1 VSSVISVDGLE
12 ARIQRDGHERTV
24 ETPSAGSPS
33 QQSQGACG
41 LPHNHQHSGHW
52 SATHPVLSFR
62 HLIEGRVVER
72 NHMTE
77 QVEQLEFQAEARQL
91 LDLLVHSVYSNKDS
105 FLRELISNASDA
117 LDKLRLEA
125 FRNKDLDVDTSDLHI
140 EIETDKGARTLTV
153 RDDGIGMTREEVVG
167 LIGTLAKSGTAEL
180 RQQLREA
187 KNAAASEELIGQF
200 GIGFYSTFMV
210 ADKVELLTRKA
221 GESDATRWASSGEG
235 TYTIESV
242 EDAPQGTSVKLH
254 LKPEDPEDELHDYT
268 SEPKI
273 RALVKQYSDFI
284 AWPIRMAVERRSPAA
299 EDDGDDVVTVE
310 TETINSMKALWARP
324 KGEVSDEEY
333 KEFYKH
339 VAHAWDDPLEVIA
352 MKAEGTFEYQA
363 LLFIPT
369 HAPFDLFNHDSKV
382 GVALYVKRVFIMSD
396 CDQLM
401 PPYLRFVKGVVDA
414 QDMSLNVS
422 REILQQDRQIKAI
435 RRRLTKKVLSTIKG
449 MQSERQENYH
459 TFWTQ
464 FGAVLKEGL
473 LSDVENQ
480 ETLLGV
486 SSFASTHSEEEP
498 TTLAEYVERMKDGQE
513 QIFYATGESR
523 QLLLNSPHLEAF
535 KAKGYEVL
543 LLTDPVDE
551 IWVGVV
557 TEFDGKPLQSVAR
570 GEVDLDSEDDKTA
583 HEAQRQEQ
591 ERDFADLL
599 TWLMETLSDHVKEV
613 RLSTRLTE
621 SPACLITDAFGI
633 TPALARMYRASG
645 QAVPVGKRILEL
657 NPNHPL
663 ITGLQQACKDR
674 GDDSSLVDTAELL
687 YGTALLAEG
696 GALEDPAKFAGLLA
710 DRLTRTL

>member
-1 VSSVISVDGLE
+1 
-12 ARIQRDGHERTV
+12 
-24 ETPSAGSPS
+24 
-33 QQSQGACG
+33 
-41 LPHNHQHSGHW
+41 
-52 SATHPVLSFR
+52 
-62 HLIEGRVVER
+62 
-72 NHMTE
+72 MTAH
-77 QVEQLEFQAEARQL
+77 VEQLEFQAEARQL
-91 LDLLVHSVYSNKDS
+91 LDLMVYSVYSNKDS

-140 EIETDKGARTLTV
+140 EIEVDKDARTLTV
-153 RDDGIGMTREEVVG
+153 RDNGIGMTREEVVD

-187 KNAAASEELIGQF
+187 KNAASSEELIGQF

-221 GESDATRWASSGEG
+221 GESEATRWESSGEG

-242 EDAPQGTSVKLH
+242 DNAPQGTSVRLH
-254 LKPEDPEDELHDYT
+254 LKPEDPEDALHDYT
-268 SEPKI
+268 SEWKI

-284 AWPIRMAVERRSPAA
+284 AWPIRMDVERRTAA
-299 EDDGDDVVTVE
+299 SEEGGEDLVTIE
-310 TETINSMKALWARP
+310 TETVNSMKALWARP
-324 KGEVSDEEY
+324 KDEVSDEEY

-339 VAHAWDDPLEVIA
+339 IAHAWDDPLEVIA

-363 LLFIPT
+363 LLFIPS
-369 HAPFDLFNHDSKV
+369 HAPFDLFTQDSKI
-382 GVALYVKRVFIMSD
+382 GVQLYVKRVFIMSD

-401 PPYLRFVKGVVDA
+401 PQYLRFVKGVVDA

-422 REILQQDRQIKAI
+422 REILQQDRQVTAI
-435 RRRLTKKVLSTIKG
+435 RRRLTKKVLSTIKE
-449 MQSERQENYH
+449 MQSERQEDYR

-464 FGAVLKEGL
+464 FGRVLKEGL
-473 LSDVENQ
+473 LSDFENQ
-480 ETLLGV
+480 DTLLRI
-486 SSFASTHSEEEP
+486 SSFASTHSAEEP
-498 TTLAEYVERMKDGQE
+498 TTLAEYVVRMKNGQKE
-513 QIFYATGESR
+513 IFYATGESR
-523 QLLLNSPHLEAF
+523 ELLLKSPHLEAF

-551 IWVGVV
+551 VWVGSV
-557 TEFDGKPLQSVAR
+557 TEFDGNPLQSVAK
-570 GEVDLDSEDDKTA
+570 GEVDLDSEDEKTA
-583 HEAQRQEQ
+583 HEAERQEQ

-599 TWLMETLSDHVKEV
+599 IWLKETLGDHVKEV

-621 SPACLITDAFGI
+621 SPACLITDAFGM

-657 NPNHPL
+657 NPTHPL
-663 ITGLQQACKDR
+663 IAGLRQAQKAG
-674 GDDSSLVDTAELL
+674 GDDAQMCRLVETAELL

-696 GALEDPAKFAGLLA
+696 GALEDPARFAGLLA
-710 DRLTRTL
+710 DRLARTV